1 MCCCRTSALAYFL
14 WQTGHWWNMRMGGL
28 DLENGDSADHDGVDL
43 QRVES
48 ACMVTLLVVD
58 LDWVEF
64 DLSHFIACLVLL
76 WKLS

>member
-1 MCCCRTSALAYFL
+1 
-14 WQTGHWWNMRMGGL
+14 MGGL